1 MVKVVQSYKVAR
13 IYLGEEEVKPDD
25 HGEASRG
32 HELNLH
38 ELTSVFYN
46 HHILTHPLS

>member
-1 MVKVVQSYKVAR
+1 MVKVVQSYKMAR
-13 IYLGEEEVKPDD
+13 IYLGEKEVEPDG
-25 HGEASRG
+25 HGEASHD

-46 HHILTHPLS
+46 HRILTHPLS